1 MAFKNAEHSCHLPDG
16 DILRSRMSIKNAEHS
31 CPLLGG
37 DIPHS
42 GMSIK
47 NAEHSCHLLGGGRRL
62 GLTKGHDGTKYKIM
76 PELSRF
82 LGVIIYMYFNDH
94 NPPHFH
100 VVYGEY
106 EASISI
112 TGLGVLEGEVPARV
126 LGYVVEWASMH
137 KQALMNNWNMLQST
151 GTYCKIPPLV

>member
-1 MAFKNAEHSCHLPDG
+1 
-16 DILRSRMSIKNAEHS
+16 
-31 CPLLGG
+31 
-37 DIPHS
+37 
-42 GMSIK
+42 
-47 NAEHSCHLLGGGRRL
+47 
-62 GLTKGHDGTKYKIM
+62 M